1 MSLSTRKD
9 FDNMFNIKRA
19 RNDFNGF
26 RATVP
31 QVEFDG
37 FMYVLESAAG
47 LYAEAGSEKLE
58 GCQKLIRVWTELAYF
73 DKEKHEVHL
82 QMGFRELEVFTQ
94 ALYDVM
100 LVGFQP
106 TPDHSFSHLLL
117 NPDVKTWIK
126 RSE

>member
-1 MSLSTRKD
+1 
-9 FDNMFNIKRA
+9 MFNIKRA

-31 QVEFDG
+31 ETEFDS

-47 LYAEAGSEKLE
+47 FYAESGSEKLE
-58 GCQKLIRVWTELAYF
+58 GCQKLIHVWTELAYF
-73 DKEKHEVHL
+73 DKEKREVHL

-94 ALYDVM
+94 ALYDVI

-106 TPDHSFSHLLL
+106 TPDHSFACLLEKPETKL
-117 NPDVKTWIK
+117 WKQTVV
-126 RSE
+126 E